1 MPVRVAMQRIT
12 TSRDGKRVSIKPGEV
27 FDFTDEEITA
37 LAGQTP
43 PALRRPVKEEL
54 PPAPEPAARPVR
66 KVGKAAVKDDEL

>member
-12 TSRDGKRVSIKPGEV
+12 TSRDGQRVSVKPGEV
-27 FDFTDEEITA
+27 FDFTDEEITS

-66 KVGKAAVKDDEL
+66 KTGKAAAKDDEL